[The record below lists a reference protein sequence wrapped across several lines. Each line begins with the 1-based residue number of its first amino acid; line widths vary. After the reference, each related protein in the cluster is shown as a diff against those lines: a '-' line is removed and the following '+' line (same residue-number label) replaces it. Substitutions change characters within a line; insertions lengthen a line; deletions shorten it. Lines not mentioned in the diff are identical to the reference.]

1 MKKANKTLA
10 FIIAFILIISSLT
23 SSASAKDFAPKVDI
37 SNPGFQTQYAYS
49 ENDIS
54 WLRKLVVKEDMLT
67 AGGIVTE
74 SILYPVTDYPY
85 ITDAPHFMAEVN
97 ECTKT
102 YTLDENS
109 QKAAYLYMLEQI
121 GALTIISE
129 PTVSDQTKAD
139 WLREQG
145 IIITKEDEQDPEKTL
160 MISALYAMMKNDLYY
175 VYKGEHL
182 TIPAG
187 TPLEEAVVLYLS
199 ALSGQNSTL
208 TAFIKRFFGNDS
220 ALSLEDYIYYTSLMA
235 LYTSGY
241 VSATEITTI
250 SREEVSKRVAIMT
263 IRNYGLAIDSNKAS
277 YEEIQQKY
285 LTAMLGTHYKVSLD
299 PEAIIRAQITQSI
312 PFYILQSMAYQD
324 AKVTISQTKYNFN
337 QCFDIVLK
345 KTNRFNLENEFYSDV
360 HEYNIYLDHNRSEIS
375 INPTPVSASSIITI
389 NGQTIIGSQ
398 YNKIALK
405 NVEHQVFNIVSRYKV
420 KGNTATST
428 YKLNIYQG
436 VTPGP
441 GSNLTGVIQTIVS
454 GNNNTTNGNINN
466 TVNNGNTGSNSAD
479 NNGAGGNVTF
489 TLPNAS
495 LNLPGI
501 NGQAPNLF
509 NNILSL
515 NDKGQLVDQNGNIV
529 SPNTYETLPE
539 GYKYV
544 LGENGIIQIL
554 PISQLTT
561 TTEADETFLGTIE
574 EGNRKLVIGVS
585 IALCALLLIALVIS
599 IVLTKRKKVNGKTP
613 DSITKSRRAKEK
625 AKKAKLE
632 AKKSRKSKK

>member
-1 MKKANKTLA
+1 MKKTSKILT
-10 FIIAFILIISSLT
+10 FVIAFTLLFSSLT
-23 SSASAKDFAPKVDI
+23 ASVSAKDFAPKIDI
-37 SNPGFQTQYAYS
+37 SNPGIRTQYTYS
-49 ENDIS
+49 EKDVS
-54 WLRKLVVKEDMLT
+54 WLRKLVIKEDMLS

-74 SILYPVTDYPY
+74 SIFHPVTDYPY
-85 ITDAPHFMAEVN
+85 ITDAPHFKSEVN
-97 ECTKT
+97 ECIKT

-109 QKAAYLYMLEQI
+109 QKAAYLYMLQQI

-145 IIITKEDEQDPEKTL
+145 IVITKEDEQDPEKTL
-160 MISALYAMMKNDLYY
+160 MISALYSMMKNDLYY

-187 TPLEEAVVLYLS
+187 TPLEEALVLYLS
-199 ALSGQNSTL
+199 ALSGQNNLLSE
-208 TAFIKRFFGNDS
+208 FIQRFFGS
-220 ALSLEDYIYYTSLMA
+220 SSGLSLEDYIYYTSLMA

-250 SREEVSKRVAIMT
+250 SREEVSKRVAVMT
-263 IRNYGLAIDSNKAS
+263 IRNYGLAIDADKAS

-285 LTAMLGTHYKVSLD
+285 LTAMLGTHYRVSLD
-299 PEAIIRAQITQSI
+299 PEAILRAQITQSI
-312 PFYILQSMAYQD
+312 PYYILQSMAYQD

-345 KTNRFNLENEFYSDV
+345 KTNRFDLENEFYSDI

-375 INPTPVSASSIITI
+375 INPTPITASSVITI
-389 NGQTIIGSQ
+389 NGKAVPGSQ
-398 YNKIALK
+398 YNKVALK
-405 NVEHQVFNIVSRYKV
+405 NIEHQVLNIVSRYTVNGK
-420 KGNTATST
+420 TTTST

-436 VTPGP
+436 TTPGSD
-441 GSNLTGVIQTIVS
+441 SNLTGMIQTIIN
-454 GNNNTTNGNINN
+454 GNNTTN
-466 TVNNGNTGSNSAD
+466 NNGSGVTG

-489 TLPNAS
+489 TLPDAS
-495 LNLPGI
+495 LNLPGL
-501 NGQAPNLF
+501 NGQTPNLF

-529 SPNTYETLPE
+529 SQNTYETLPE

-554 PISQLTT
+554 PINQLTT
-561 TTEADETFLGTIE
+561 TTQADDSFLGTTDE
-574 EGNRKLVIGVS
+574 TNRKLIIGVS
-585 IALCALLLIALVIS
+585 LALCVLLLVALVITV
-599 IVLTKRKKVNGKTP
+599 ILTKKRKANGKTP
-613 DSITKSRRAKEK
+613 DSITKSRKAKEK

-632 AKKSRKSKK
+632 ARKARKSKKN